1 MLIRDTGGGLM
12 NLRNVQEFHALNI
25 AGLPIACTS
34 ADALFTLEK
43 MGHDYLAIG
52 DFLVKSGKSR

>member
-1 MLIRDTGGGLM
+1 M

-25 AGLPIACTS
+25 AGLPIACC
-34 ADALFTLEK
+34 APEDALFTLEK